1 MVVVPL
7 YEFRSAARHTWW
19 WSSRAGD
26 AMADAA
32 TPAARPAATH
42 ALGHLRVIDL
52 TQVMAGP
59 FCCQLLGDLGAD
71 VIKVEP
77 VDRGDATR
85 EATGHRLPGGESSAF
100 LAVNRNKRGIAIDLR
115 STEGRAAF
123 HRLVRSADV
132 VVESFRPGVA
142 AKLGI
147 DYPVLRE
154 LNERLVY
161 ASISGF
167 GQTGPYAARPGYDL
181 IAQAMSGIMSV
192 TGAPDGDPVKCGVP
206 VADLSAGLLCAVGI
220 LSACLARTVTGR
232 GQAVDTSLYDAALAM
247 SVWETAELWATG
259 QAPGPLGSAHRIS
272 APYQAFPT
280 RDGHLTIGANNTRL
294 WRRLCAVLDRPDLI
308 DDPRFATNA
317 DRNAHRAD
325 LATELGNTLS
335 EKDTEQ
341 WVGLMLE
348 AGVPA
353 GPIRDY
359 RQSCADPH
367 TLAREMVVE
376 FDHPVA
382 GPVRALGIPVKL
394 SETAGSIRRVPPGL
408 GEHTD
413 EILAAVG
420 YSPAEIRALRE
431 EGAVR

>member
-1 MVVVPL
+1 MVGVPL
-7 YEFRSAARHTWW
+7 HNGRSATRH
-19 WSSRAGD
+19 SED
-26 AMADAA
+26 AM
-32 TPAARPAATH
+32 PL
-42 ALGHLRVIDL
+42 ALENLTVLDL

-77 VDRGDATR
+77 VGRGDATR
-85 EATGHRLPGGESSAF
+85 EATGHRLPHGESAAF
-100 LAVNRNKRGIAIDLR
+100 LAVNRNKRGIAVDLR
-115 STEGRAAF
+115 TDGGRAAF
-123 HRLVRSADV
+123 RRLVRAADV

-142 AKLGI
+142 RRLGV
-147 DYPVLRE
+147 DYETLRE
-154 LNERLVY
+154 TNPRLVH

-192 TGAPDGDPVKCGVP
+192 TGTPDGPPTKSGVP

-259 QAPGPLGSAHRIS
+259 EAPGRLGSAHRVN
-272 APYQAFPT
+272 APYEAFPT
-280 RDGHLTIGANNTRL
+280 RDGHLTIGANNARL
-294 WRRLCAVLDRPDLI
+294 WARLCAVLGRPELLA
-308 DDPRFATNA
+308 DPRFASNA
-317 DRNAHRAD
+317 DRVRDRAA
-325 LATELGNTLS
+325 LAEELTRTLVTR
-335 EKDTEQ
+335 DTDE
-341 WVGLMLE
+341 WVELLLAE
-348 AGVPA
+348 GVPA

-376 FDHPVA
+376 LDHPVE
-382 GPVRALGIPVKL
+382 GRVRALGIPVKL
-394 SETAGSIRRVPPGL
+394 SETAGSVRRVPPGL

-413 EILAAVG
+413 EILRAAG
-420 YSPAEIRALRE
+420 YTAAEVAALRAD
-431 EGAVR
+431 GAVE

>member
-1 MVVVPL
+1 
-7 YEFRSAARHTWW
+7 
-19 WSSRAGD
+19 
-26 AMADAA
+26 MAL
-32 TPAARPAATH
+32 
-42 ALGHLRVIDL
+42 ALENLTIIDM

-59 FCCQLLGDLGAD
+59 FCCQLLGDLGAN

-77 VDRGDATR
+77 VGRGDATR
-85 EATGHRLPGGESSAF
+85 EATGHRLPHGESAAF
-100 LAVNRNKRGIAIDLR
+100 LAVNRNKRGIAVNLR
-115 STEGRAAF
+115 TPGGLAAF
-123 HRLVRSADV
+123 RRLAATADV

-142 AKLGI
+142 TRLGV
-147 DYPVLRE
+147 DYASLRE
-154 LNERLVY
+154 ENPRLVY

-192 TGAPDGDPVKCGVP
+192 TGEPGGAPTKSGIP

-259 QAPGPLGSAHRIS
+259 EAPARLGSAHRVN
-272 APYQAFPT
+272 APYEAFPT
-280 RDGHLTIGANNTRL
+280 RDGHLTIGANNHRL
-294 WRRLCAVLDRPDLI
+294 WERLCAVLNRPDLVG
-308 DDPRFATNA
+308 DGRFLSNA
-317 DRNAHRAD
+317 DRVRNRAA
-325 LATELGNTLS
+325 LAEELRSTLS
-335 EKDTEQ
+335 TKDSEE
-341 WVGLMLE
+341 WEELLLE

-359 RQSCADPH
+359 KESCADPH

-376 FDHPVA
+376 LDHPVE
-382 GPVRALGIPVKL
+382 GRVKALGIPVKL
-394 SETAGSIRRVPPGL
+394 SETAGAIRRAAPGL

-413 EILAAVG
+413 EILRAAG
-420 YSPAEIRALRE
+420 YSDAGIAALRAD
-431 EGAVR
+431 GAVE

>member
-1 MVVVPL
+1 MPL
-7 YEFRSAARHTWW
+7 
-19 WSSRAGD
+19 
-26 AMADAA
+26 
-32 TPAARPAATH
+32 
-42 ALGHLRVIDL
+42 ALESLTVIDL

-59 FCCQLLGDLGAD
+59 YCCQLLGDLGAD

-77 VDRGDATR
+77 HAGDATR
-85 EATGHRLPGGESSAF
+85 EATGHRLPAGTSAAF
-100 LAVNRNKRGIAIDLR
+100 LAVNRNKRSIAINLR
-115 STEGRAAF
+115 EPSGRDAL
-123 HRLVRSADV
+123 HRLVETADI

-142 AKLGI
+142 KRLGA
-147 DYPVLRE
+147 DYATLRE
-154 LNERLVY
+154 INDQLVH

-167 GQTGPYAARPGYDL
+167 GQTGPYAQRPGYDL

-192 TGAPDGDPVKCGVP
+192 TGEATGAPTKCGGP

-259 QAPGPLGSAHRIS
+259 RPPDRLGSAHRVN
-272 APYQAFPT
+272 APYAAFPT

-294 WRRLCAVLDRPDLI
+294 WQRLCAVLDRPDLLA
-308 DDPRFATNA
+308 DPRFDTNT
-317 DRNAHRAD
+317 DRVTHRDA
-325 LATELGNTLS
+325 LAGELAGTLS
-335 EKDTEQ
+335 TRDTEE
-341 WVGLMLE
+341 WVALLAD

-353 GPIRDY
+353 APIRDY
-359 RQSCADPH
+359 AQSCADPH

-376 FDHPVA
+376 LDHPVE

-394 SETAGSIRRVPPGL
+394 SDTKGEIRRTPPDL

-413 EILAAVG
+413 EILRAAG
-420 YSPAEIRALRE
+420 YSTEEIAALRA
-431 EGAVR
+431 EGAVA

>member
-1 MVVVPL
+1 MTL
-7 YEFRSAARHTWW
+7 
-19 WSSRAGD
+19 
-26 AMADAA
+26 
-32 TPAARPAATH
+32 
-42 ALGHLRVIDL
+42 ALEHLTVIDL

-77 VDRGDATR
+77 VERGDATR
-85 EATGHRLPGGESSAF
+85 EATGHRLPQGESAAF
-100 LAVNRNKRGIAIDLR
+100 LAVNRNKRSIAIDLR
-115 STEGRAAF
+115 SADGLAAF
-123 HRLVRSADV
+123 HRLARSADV

-142 AKLGI
+142 ARLGV
-147 DYPVLRE
+147 DYPTLRE
-154 LNERLVY
+154 RNERLVY

-192 TGAPDGDPVKCGVP
+192 TGDATGTPVKSGVP
-206 VADLSAGLLCAVGI
+206 VADLSAGLLCAVGV
-220 LSACLARTVTGR
+220 LSACLSRTVTGR

-259 QAPGPLGSAHRIS
+259 RAPGRLGSAHRVN
-272 APYQAFPT
+272 APYEAFPT
-280 RDGHLTIGANNTRL
+280 RDGHLTIGANNARL
-294 WRRLCAVLDRPDLI
+294 WDRLCTVLERPDLRA
-308 DDPRFATNA
+308 DPRFGTNA
-317 DRNAHRAD
+317 DRVRNRAE
-325 LATELGNTLS
+325 LAAELGTTLS
-335 EKDTEQ
+335 ERDTDD
-341 WVGLMLE
+341 WVDLLLD

-376 FDHPVA
+376 MDHPTEGRV
-382 GPVRALGIPVKL
+382 PALGIPVKL
-394 SETAGSIRRVPPGL
+394 SDTAGSIRRVPPRL

-413 EILAAVG
+413 ELLRTVG
-420 YSPAEIRALRE
+420 YSAAEIDELRAK
-431 EGAVR
+431 GSVS

>member
-1 MVVVPL
+1 MTL
-7 YEFRSAARHTWW
+7 
-19 WSSRAGD
+19 
-26 AMADAA
+26 
-32 TPAARPAATH
+32 
-42 ALGHLRVIDL
+42 ALEHLTVIDL

-77 VDRGDATR
+77 VERGDATR
-85 EATGHRLPGGESSAF
+85 EATGHRLPQGESAAF
-100 LAVNRNKRGIAIDLR
+100 LAVNRNKRSIAIDLR
-115 STEGRAAF
+115 SADGLAAF
-123 HRLVRSADV
+123 HRLARSADV

-142 AKLGI
+142 ARLGV
-147 DYPVLRE
+147 DYPTLRE
-154 LNERLVY
+154 RNERLVY

-192 TGAPDGDPVKCGVP
+192 TGDATGTPVKSGVP
-206 VADLSAGLLCAVGI
+206 VADLSAGLLCAVGV
-220 LSACLARTVTGR
+220 LSACLSRTVTGR

-259 QAPGPLGSAHRIS
+259 RAPGRLGSAHRVN
-272 APYQAFPT
+272 APYEAFPT
-280 RDGHLTIGANNTRL
+280 RDGHLTIGANNARL
-294 WRRLCAVLDRPDLI
+294 WDRLCTVLERPDLRA
-308 DDPRFATNA
+308 DPRFGTNA
-317 DRNAHRAD
+317 DRVRNRAE
-325 LATELGNTLS
+325 LAAELGATLS
-335 EKDTEQ
+335 ERDTDD
-341 WVGLMLE
+341 WVDLLLD

-376 FDHPVA
+376 MDHPTEGRV
-382 GPVRALGIPVKL
+382 PALGIPVKL
-394 SETAGSIRRVPPGL
+394 SDTAGSIRRVPPRL

-413 EILAAVG
+413 ELLRTVG
-420 YSPAEIRALRE
+420 YSAAEIDELRAK
-431 EGAVR
+431 GSVS